1 MTSHKIAQAGF
12 SQASM
17 RAERNLGML
26 VSTAFFLAG
35 IFLLR
40 ESAVDSQWY
49 TDILMLAGATISAI
63 GLMTG
68 SWAIQRQLSI
78 RRLEQHFSRHR

>member
-1 MTSHKIAQAGF
+1 
-12 SQASM
+12 M
-17 RAERNLGML
+17 RTERNLGML

-40 ESAVDSQWY
+40 ESTSESQWY
-49 TDILMLAGATISAI
+49 MDVFLFAGATISAI

-68 SWAIQRQLSI
+68 SWAIQRHLSI
-78 RRLEQHFSRHR
+78 RRLDQHLSGHR

>member
-1 MTSHKIAQAGF
+1 
-12 SQASM
+12 M
-17 RAERNLGML
+17 RATRNLGIL

-35 IFLLR
+35 MFLLR
-40 ESAVDSQWY
+40 ESAVDSQWD

-68 SWAIQRQLSI
+68 FWAIQRHLSI
-78 RRLEQHFSRHR
+78 RRLDQHLSRHR

>member
-1 MTSHKIAQAGF
+1 
-12 SQASM
+12 M
-17 RAERNLGML
+17 RTERNLGIL

-49 TDILMLAGATISAI
+49 TDLLIFAGATISAI

-68 SWAIQRQLSI
+68 SWAIQRHLSI
-78 RRLEQHFSRHR
+78 RRLDQHLSRHR

>member
-1 MTSHKIAQAGF
+1 
-12 SQASM
+12 M
-17 RAERNLGML
+17 RTERNTGIL

-49 TDILMLAGATISAI
+49 TDITMFAGATISAI
-63 GLMTG
+63 GLMTAF
-68 SWAIQRQLSI
+68 WAIQRHMSI
-78 RRLEQHFSRHR
+78 RRLDQHLSRHR

>member
-1 MTSHKIAQAGF
+1 MK
-12 SQASM
+12 
-17 RAERNLGML
+17 AERNLGIL

-49 TDILMLAGATISAI
+49 TDIIMFTGATISAI

-68 SWAIQRQLSI
+68 LWAIQRHMSI
-78 RRLEQHFSRHR
+78 RRLDQHLSRHR

>member
-1 MTSHKIAQAGF
+1 
-12 SQASM
+12 M
-17 RAERNLGML
+17 RAERNLGLL

-49 TDILMLAGATISAI
+49 SDIVMFAGATISAV

-68 SWAIQRQLSI
+68 CWAIQRHLSL
-78 RRLEQHFSRHR
+78 RRLDQHFGRHR

>member
-1 MTSHKIAQAGF
+1 
-12 SQASM
+12 M
-17 RAERNLGML
+17 RAERNLGIL

-49 TDILMLAGATISAI
+49 TDIIMFTGATISAI
-63 GLMTG
+63 GLMT
-68 SWAIQRQLSI
+68 SLWAIQRHMSI
-78 RRLEQHFSRHR
+78 RRLDQHLSRHR

>member
-1 MTSHKIAQAGF
+1 
-12 SQASM
+12 M
-17 RAERNLGML
+17 RAERNLGIL

-49 TDILMLAGATISAI
+49 TDIIMFAGATISAI

-68 SWAIQRQLSI
+68 SWAIQRHLSI
-78 RRLEQHFSRHR
+78 RRLDQHLSGDR